1 MNHIYILYF
10 SFSIP
15 LLLLPFIVRQK
26 LDFKF
31 IKLYFAINFDEDNT
45 FNPLLCGITS
55 FLIGYMLL
63 TSIDFISVTIATV
76 LTIKFFHKLLTTVPK
91 TISNI

>member
-1 MNHIYILYF
+1 MNYISILYF

-15 LLLLPFIVRQK
+15 LLFFPFIMRQK
-26 LDFKF
+26 SDLQLFE
-31 IKLYFAINFDEDNT
+31 LYAINFDENNS
-45 FNPLLCGITS
+45 FNPLLCGIAS

-63 TSIDFISVTIATV
+63 TSFDFISVTIATV

>member
-1 MNHIYILYF
+1 MNYIYILYF

-26 LDFKF
+26 LDFKL
-31 IKLYFAINFDEDNT
+31 IKLYFAINLDEDNT

-55 FLIGYMLL
+55 FLIGYMFL

-76 LTIKFFHKLLTTVPK
+76 LTIKFFHKLLTTMPK
-91 TISNI
+91 TNPNI

>member
-1 MNHIYILYF
+1 MNYIYILYF

-26 LDFKF
+26 LDLQFL
-31 IKLYFAINFDEDNT
+31 KLYLTINFNRDNT

-76 LTIKFFHKLLTTVPK
+76 FTIKFFHKLLTTVPK